1 MSGDLEQFNAH
12 QQDTSNRGTA
22 LVKAILLIAGGALT
36 VSIGTFAKNDSP
48 QMMGAV
54 KILLQLSWFGLIG
67 AILLLVTSLV
77 IIIAR
82 DYSFGERWRIARRNK
97 RPIEKEV
104 IVWVEVMIW
113 GAALFGYILFVLGML
128 GLAVVAASVV
138 GPA

>member
-12 QQDTSNRGTA
+12 QQDTSNRGTT

-36 VSIGTFAKNDSP
+36 VSIGTFAKNDSS

-82 DYSFGERWRIARRNK
+82 DYSFGERWRISRRNK

-113 GAALFGYILFVLGML
+113 G
-128 GLAVVAASVV
+128 GLRYSDISSL
-138 GPA
+138 P